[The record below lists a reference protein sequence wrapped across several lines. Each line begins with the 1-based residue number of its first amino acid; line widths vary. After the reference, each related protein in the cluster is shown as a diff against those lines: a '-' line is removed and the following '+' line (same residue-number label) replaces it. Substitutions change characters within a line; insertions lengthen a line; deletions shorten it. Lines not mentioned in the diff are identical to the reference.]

1 MEEIDD
7 LKPITKGKSFASMS
21 TKDPDIVM
29 VVDAINLGFRFLH
42 SGQLEFVDDYIK
54 TVQSLAQ
61 SYKAGRVIVACD
73 KGASS
78 YRKRI
83 YPEYKANRK
92 EKQALQTL
100 EEKAKFEAFFQEF
113 ERTLLALDELYTVLR
128 YEGVEADDIGA
139 YLVSTLMYKHLW
151 LISTDKDWDLLVS
164 DKVSRFSYVTRKE
177 TTLDAWPYE
186 CTPESYLGLKVLSGD
201 AGDNITKPEGL
212 GPKRSLALLEEYG
225 DIFGVIEAIPLPG
238 KQKYIQSLNASK
250 DLLYRNIELMDLVS
264 FCREAIGEENLKDIN
279 ERLNLC

>member
-1 MEEIDD
+1 MEDIDD
-7 LKPITKGKSFASMS
+7 LKALAKGKSFASMS
-21 TKDPDIVM
+21 SKDPEIVM

-42 SGQLEFVDDYIK
+42 AGQLDFADEYVK

-61 SYKAGRVIVACD
+61 SYKAGRIIIACD

-78 YRKRI
+78 YRKHI

-92 EKQALQTL
+92 EKQALQTP

-113 ERTLLALDELYTVLR
+113 ERTLGLLEELYVVLR

-139 YLVSTLMYKHLW
+139 YLVSALSYKHLW

-177 TTLDAWPYE
+177 VTIDNWPYE
-186 CTPESYLGLKVLSGD
+186 CTMDNYLGLKVLSGD

-238 KQKYIQSLNASK
+238 KQKFIQSLNASK
-250 DLLYRNIELMDLVS
+250 ELLYRNIELMDLAT
-264 FCREAIGEENLKDIN
+264 FCREAIGEDNLKDIN
-279 ERLNLC
+279 ERLN